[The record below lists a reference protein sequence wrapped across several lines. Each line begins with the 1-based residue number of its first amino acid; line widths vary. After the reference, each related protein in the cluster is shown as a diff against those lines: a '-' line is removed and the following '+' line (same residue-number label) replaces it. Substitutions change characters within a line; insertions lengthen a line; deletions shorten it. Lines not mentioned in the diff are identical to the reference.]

1 MMNARIAVMNV
12 FFSASNHRDH
22 WTRQKYWLY
31 RKLDGHHPKTFFF
44 LSFLYCNRG
53 ENRDLHN
60 CLKRGKKTKS
70 KDSQTTFRNG
80 LSQSYILDI

>member
-31 RKLDGHHPKTFFF
+31 KKLEGYHPKTFFCVLF
-44 LSFLYCNRG
+44 SSSFLCYNGG
-53 ENRDLHN
+53 EKKDLRN
-60 CLKRGKKTKS
+60 FFKRGKKTKS
-70 KDSQTTFRNG
+70 KDSQTTFRNS
-80 LSQSYILDI
+80 LR